1 MNILQEI
8 KANQLNLKHLILNS
22 NKNSLL
28 SFAYGG
34 KNFCNHIYCLNPPI
48 IIMSFDWILEALH
61 ENLINI
67 IYELFHDT
75 CIVLRTN
82 YRGRSFC

>member
-1 MNILQEI
+1 
-8 KANQLNLKHLILNS
+8 
-22 NKNSLL
+22 
-28 SFAYGG
+28 
-34 KNFCNHIYCLNPPI
+34 
-48 IIMSFDWILEALH
+48 MSFDWILEALH

-75 CIVLRTN
+75 CIVLRKN